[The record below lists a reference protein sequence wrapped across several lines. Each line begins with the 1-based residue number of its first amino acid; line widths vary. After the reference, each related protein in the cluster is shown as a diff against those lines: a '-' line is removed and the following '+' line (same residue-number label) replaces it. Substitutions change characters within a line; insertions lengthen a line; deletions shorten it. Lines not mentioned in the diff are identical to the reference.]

1 MRQQTNVT
9 EIEVLH
15 PSIIISVL
23 GLDITRYRRQRYRY
37 KEFDKQKSCHFTG
50 MGNNLSK
57 KQRESQLY
65 KYYLNFLLRLVNICC
80 QRDFSQKCLR
90 T

>member
-23 GLDITRYRRQRYRY
+23 GLIDITRYRCQRYRY

-57 KQRESQLY
+57 KQSR
-65 KYYLNFLLRLVNICC
+65 NFINIILTS
-80 QRDFSQKCLR
+80 F
-90 T
+90 